1 MKLSIKIPLLL
12 GMVVL
17 ASAVAMLIAVGLKV
31 RGTIEK
37 SCLDSLGSEADANAD
52 FLKSKLDGQL
62 EVLAEIATR
71 VRVRSMDWSV
81 VQPALKADVARLGAL
96 DLAMVNSD
104 GLAHY
109 VLDNTTLDVNDRAYF
124 KKAMAGEK
132 NVETIVSR
140 TNDKVAALF
149 AVPIRKTEDMN
160 SPIVGV
166 LIARKDGA
174 QTLSNLVTELKTS
187 YESGHAFLINS
198 EGTVIAHKNQEL
210 VNRQFNPIKE
220 VEKDPSLKSLASA
233 ITLAT
238 QKKKGK
244 SDYSYN
250 GKNLIG
256 AYSEVRGF
264 SWVLLLNIEKHE
276 IEKELSQ
283 ISMVMIWIGLIC
295 LIAGIIAAIGVGR
308 SIAKP
313 VIRMV
318 DALKDIT
325 QGEGDLTQSIS
336 VHSKDEMGDLA
347 RYFNKLVATLRE
359 PISEAKATVVHLV
372 TVSEEL
378 SSVSRQLAGGS
389 EETVSQSNAVANIA
403 EHMAV
408 NINAMASGAEEASM
422 NANEVAGA
430 ADHMSMNM
438 NTIAAAIE
446 EMSASISE
454 ISNNAGEANKVAHEA
469 TAKSYDATSVMNRLG
484 LAAKEIGHV
493 TNVIKKIAD
502 KTNLLAL
509 NATIEAASAGEAGKG
524 FAVVASEIK
533 ELANQSALSADDIAQ
548 RINGIQVGTDE
559 AVAVIRDV
567 SDIIAKINN
576 SVEAISVHVGEQT
589 KASNEIANNVAQ
601 ANSGAK
607 RVATAVSEVA
617 RGANDVSK
625 NAGEAAKGA
634 HNVSSNVV
642 VMSQSAKESSNEVLR
657 VSRSAEELSKMAGQL
672 RQAMD
677 KFKV

>member
-1 MKLSIKIPLLL
+1 MKLSVKIPLLL

-17 ASAVAMLIAVGLKV
+17 ISTVAMLVTVGFKV
-31 RGTIEK
+31 RDTIEK
-37 SCLDSLGSEADANAD
+37 SCLDSLGGEVDANAD

-62 EVLAEIATR
+62 DVLAEIATR

-96 DLAMVNSD
+96 DLAMINSE

-124 KKAMAGEK
+124 KKALAGEK
-132 NVETIVSR
+132 NVEMVVSR
-140 TNDKVAALF
+140 VTGKIAALF

-174 QTLSNLVTELKTS
+174 QTLSNLVTELKTT
-187 YESGHAFLINS
+187 YESGYAFLIDA
-198 EGTVIAHKNQEL
+198 EGTMIAHKNQDL

-220 VEKDPSLKSLASA
+220 VGKDPSLKSLATA
-233 ITLAT
+233 ISLAV

-283 ISMVMIWIGLIC
+283 ISMVMIGIGFIC
-295 LIAGIIAAIGVGR
+295 LIVGIIAAIGVGK

-313 VIRMV
+313 VVSMV

-325 QGEGDLTQSIS
+325 QGEGDLTQSIP

-347 RYFNKLVATLRE
+347 KYFNKLITTLRD

-372 TVSEEL
+372 SISEEL
-378 SSVSRQLAGGS
+378 SSVSKQLASES
-389 EETVSQSNAVANIA
+389 EETVNQSNSVAGTA
-403 EHMAV
+403 EQMAT
-408 NINAMASGAEEASM
+408 NINAMASGAEQASA

-430 ADHMSMNM
+430 AEQMSMNM

-454 ISNNAGEANKVAHEA
+454 ISNNAGDANNVAHEA
-469 TAKSYDATSVMNRLG
+469 TVKSHEATTVMNKLG
-484 LAAKEIGHV
+484 NAAKEIGQV
-493 TNVIKKIAD
+493 TSVIKKIAD

-524 FAVVASEIK
+524 FAVVAGEIK
-533 ELANQSALSADDIAQ
+533 ELANQSAASADDIAR
-548 RINGIQVGTDE
+548 RINSIQVGTGE
-559 AVAVIRDV
+559 AVAVINDV

-576 SVEAISVHVGEQT
+576 SVEAISAHVGEQT
-589 KASNEIANNVAQ
+589 KASNEIASNVAQ
-601 ANSGAK
+601 ANLGAK
-607 RVATAVSEVA
+607 RVASAVSEVA
-617 RGANDVSK
+617 NGANSVSK

-642 VMSQSAKESSNEVLR
+642 SMTQSAKESSHEILR
-657 VSRSAEELSKMAGQL
+657 VSKSADELSKMAGQL
-672 RQAMD
+672 RYAMD